1 MGNPQLP
8 PGIFYQSN
16 VIFLTRPDS
25 ALPTKH
31 KARNFASSSEQFIFS
46 PHTKSPIAVVRNRL
60 REKGRCFVA
69 LANEKLV
76 GTTSVSFYQGKSW
89 YDKDKLVAHSML
101 SAVLPKYQGI
111 GITDDLNVL
120 RDAYIR
126 EMGVDLI
133 QGDTAED
140 NLVVRKN
147 AKRNGF
153 HEVEYHAYQSNH
165 YSVLFVKWLNGCP
178 FSEKYISRRCKI
190 SKFLVKTQYKPG
202 RIERS
207 RLLSM
212 FCNAIRKIVF

>member
-1 MGNPQLP
+1 MEEIRTMPKPDWISWDDIHELLMAAHKKNIAKGMAMKIPQLS
-8 PGIFYQSN
+8 GEELKQKIG
-16 VIFLTRPDS
+16 
-25 ALPTKH
+25 
-31 KARNFASSSEQFIFS
+31 
-46 PHTKSPIAVVRNRL
+46 
-60 REKGRCFVA
+60 EKGRCFVA